1 VRGPGS
7 AAPPT
12 GRGGEAAPLP
22 LPGEGRGESPRHRPP
37 PPTAL
42 PPILCYHKVERRHEL
57 GVTRISPRRFARQI
71 ERLSAAGWRTLTLA
85 ELAACVRGE
94 RAPGPRELAI
104 TFDDAYRG
112 LRDHAFP
119 VLEAH
124 GFGATCFVITD
135 YAGRLNRWD
144 VAYGGRRFAHLA
156 WRDMR
161 RWQARGID
169 FASHTATH
177 PRLTWVG
184 EARLARELSTSRRA
198 LAAALDVDTTALS
211 YPFGACA
218 RRERDRAAS
227 EGYEVGFTLARSWT
241 GDALLAPRTPV
252 YLWAPPLPAV
262 GALAPVERIAGAIA
276 NRCAVGTTLLTRGR
290 EGGAGGG

>member
-1 VRGPGS
+1 MRAHGS
-7 AAPPT
+7 AAPPAPP
-12 GRGGEAAPLP
+12 RGEAPALPSCGEEGAERSALAPS
-22 LPGEGRGESPRHRPP
+22 SP
-37 PPTAL
+37 AL

-71 ERLSAAGWRTLTLA
+71 ERLAGAGWRTLTLA
-85 ELAACVRGE
+85 QLSACARGE
-94 RAPGPRELAI
+94 RRAGPRELAI

-124 GFGATCFVITD
+124 HFDAICFVITE

-144 VAYGGRRFAHLA
+144 IAYGGRRFAHLA

-161 RWQARGID
+161 RWQTRGID

-177 PRLTWVG
+177 PRLTWVDDS
-184 EARLARELSTSRRA
+184 RLAWELAASREA
-198 LAAALDVDTTALS
+198 LEAALDIPATSLS

-218 RRERDRAAS
+218 RRERDHAVR
-227 EGYEVGFTLARSWT
+227 EGYEVGFTLARRWR
-241 GDALLAPRTPV
+241 GDPLLVPRAPV

-262 GALAPVERIAGAIA
+262 GMLAPLERVAGAMA
-276 NRCAVGTTLLTRGR
+276 NRCAVGTTLMLGGKR
-290 EGGAGGG
+290 EGARS

>member
-1 VRGPGS
+1 MHSRGS
-7 AAPPT
+7 VAPPT
-12 GRGGEAAPLP
+12 QRTGEKFDVSPSAPGG
-22 LPGEGRGESPRHRPP
+22 
-37 PPTAL
+37 L

-57 GVTRISPRRFARQI
+57 GVTRISPRRFARQLR
-71 ERLSAAGWRTLTLA
+71 RLGDAGWRSLTLA
-85 ELAACVRGE
+85 ELSACVRGE
-94 RAPGPRELAI
+94 RAAGPRELAI

-119 VLEAH
+119 VLEEH
-124 GFGATCFVITD
+124 GFSATCFVITE

-161 RWQARGID
+161 KWQGRGID

-177 PRLTWVG
+177 PRLTWVDG
-184 EARLARELSTSRRA
+184 GRLAMELYASRAA
-198 LAAALDVDTTALS
+198 LADALDIDTTVLS

-218 RRERDRAAS
+218 PRERDRAVR
-227 EGYEVGFTLARSWT
+227 EGYEVAFTLARRWR
-241 GDALLAPRTPV
+241 GDAMLVPRTPV

-262 GALAPVERIAGAIA
+262 GVLAPLERVAGAVA
-276 NRCAVGTTLLTRGR
+276 NRCAVGTTLLAPGGRGSI
-290 EGGAGGG
+290 A

>member
-1 VRGPGS
+1 VV
-7 AAPPT
+7 
-12 GRGGEAAPLP
+12 
-22 LPGEGRGESPRHRPP
+22 
-37 PPTAL
+37 

-71 ERLSAAGWRTLTLA
+71 ERLAGAGWRALTLA
-85 ELAACVRGE
+85 ELSACVRGE
-94 RAPGPRELAI
+94 RMAGPRELAI

-124 GFGATCFVITD
+124 GFSATCFVITE

-144 VAYGGRRFAHLA
+144 IAYGGRRFAHLA

-161 RWQARGID
+161 KWQQRGFD

-177 PRLTWVG
+177 PRLTWVDDT
-184 EARLARELSTSRRA
+184 RLSRELSSSRDA
-198 LAAALDVDTTALS
+198 LQAALDIPVTALS

-218 RRERDRAAS
+218 KRERERAAR
-227 EGYEVGFTLARSWT
+227 EGYDVGLTLARRWK
-241 GDALLAPRTPV
+241 GDTLLAPRTPV
-252 YLWAPPLPAV
+252 YMWAPPLPAV
-262 GALAPVERIAGAIA
+262 GILAPVERVAGAIA
-276 NRCAVGTTLLTRGR
+276 NRCAVGTTVIM
-290 EGGAGGG
+290 GGGEESREQKADSREQ

>member
-1 VRGPGS
+1 M
-7 AAPPT
+7 
-12 GRGGEAAPLP
+12 
-22 LPGEGRGESPRHRPP
+22 
-37 PPTAL
+37 TAL

-71 ERLSAAGWRTLTLA
+71 ERLSAAGWRTLTLD

-94 RAPGPRELAI
+94 RTPAPRELAI

-112 LRDHAFP
+112 LREHAFP

-124 GFGATCFVITD
+124 GFRAVCFVITE

-161 RWQARGID
+161 RWQERGID

-177 PRLTWVG
+177 PRLTWVDDD
-184 EARLARELSTSRRA
+184 RLARELASSRAALERA
-198 LAAALDVDTTALS
+198 LDIAVTSLS

-218 RRERDRAAS
+218 RRERDAAAR
-227 EGYEVGFTLARSWT
+227 EGYEVGFTVAGRWR

-252 YLWAPPLPAV
+252 YMWAPPLPGV
-262 GALAPVERIAGAIA
+262 GILAPLERAAGTVA
-276 NRCAVGTTLLTRGR
+276 NRCAVGTTLMTGSAL
-290 EGGAGGG
+290 E